1 MQEMTGSH
9 LMENS
14 IEIRATDR
22 LTFTLFLAIA
32 VHILLIFGVGFT
44 LNTGSND
51 VEVLDVLTAVHQTDT
66 PDEVADFLAQ
76 SNQSGSGTEDEAQ
89 RVTTTET
96 AQFEDN
102 NVNKVDENAQEL
114 RIKDQ
119 QIVDNRTITTT
130 ASSQRAALKVTLV
143 ADPLIGNANED
154 SLFEQPT
161 YDIATLKAMLSDQQQ
176 RYAARPRVRTLTAA
190 STKAA
195 SEAAYVVK
203 WLEKVERIGN
213 LNYPSVARQQK
224 LTGQVRLLVV
234 ITPTGAAKRVEIL
247 ESSGHTILDDAAK
260 RVARLASPYEPFT
273 QDMRAEFDELE
284 IIRTWRFISTL
295 TLEF

>member
-1 MQEMTGSH
+1 MTGNP

-22 LTFTLFLAIA
+22 LTFTLFLAITA
-32 VHILLIFGVGFT
+32 HVLLIFGVGFT
-44 LNTGSND
+44 LSTGSND
-51 VEVLDVLTAVHQTDT
+51 AEVLDVLTAVHQTEEPDT
-66 PDEVADFLAQ
+66 AADFLAQ
-76 SNQSGSGTEDEAQ
+76 SNQAGSGTEDEAQ

-96 AQFEDN
+96 ANFEDN
-102 NVNKVDENAQEL
+102 NINKVDENTQEL
-114 RIKDQ
+114 LIKDRP
-119 QIVDNRTITTT
+119 IVDNRIITTT
-130 ASSQRAALKVTLV
+130 APSQKVAIKLTLV
-143 ADPLIGNANED
+143 DDPLLGNATED
-154 SLFEQPT
+154 SLPEQPT
-161 YDIATLKAMLSDQQQ
+161 YDIATLQAMLSDQQQ

-195 SEAAYVVK
+195 SEAAYVVN

-247 ESSGHTILDDAAK
+247 ESSGHPILDDAAK

-273 QDMRAEFDELE
+273 QEMRSEFDELE
-284 IIRTWRFISTL
+284 IIRTWHFISTL

>member
-1 MQEMTGSH
+1 
-9 LMENS
+9 MENS

-32 VHILLIFGVGFT
+32 AHVLLIFGVGFT
-44 LNTGSND
+44 LHTGKND
-51 VEVLDVLTAVHQTDT
+51 ADVLDVMAAVHEAET
-66 PDEVADFLAQ
+66 PDEAADFLAQ
-76 SNQSGSGTEDEAQ
+76 SNQAGSGTEDEAR

-102 NVNKVDENAQEL
+102 SINKVNDDPQAL
-114 RIKDQ
+114 LIKDRP
-119 QIVDNRTITTT
+119 IVDNRII
-130 ASSQRAALKVTLV
+130 SSRAPSRNTVIKLTLV
-143 ADPLIGNANED
+143 DDPLVGNATED
-154 SLFEQPT
+154 SLPEQPT

-195 SEAAYVVK
+195 SEAAYVVE
-203 WLEKVERIGN
+203 WLDKVERIGN

-224 LTGQVRLLVV
+224 LTGSVRLLVV
-234 ITPTGAAKRVEIL
+234 ITPSGAAKRVEVL
-247 ESSGHTILDDAAK
+247 ESSGHSILDDAAK
-260 RVARLASPYEPFT
+260 RVARLASPYAPFT
-273 QDMRAEFDELE
+273 EDMRSEFDELE

-295 TLEF
+295 TLDF